1 MHELVDMIIPVSV
14 CVVLPVLVV
23 FFVTRSGVKKNEQKM
38 NVLMKAIENGV
49 EVDPSLLVEVERK
62 KDPKVRMLN
71 NLRTGVFFMLVGLIG
86 LALYLVPSLADI
98 KDLALFLWVLCIP
111 LGVCFLVWC
120 YVGRKLKVDQPE

>member
-1 MHELVDMIIPVSV
+1 
-14 CVVLPVLVV
+14 
-23 FFVTRSGVKKNEQKM
+23 
-38 NVLMKAIENGV
+38 
-49 EVDPSLLVEVERK
+49 
-62 KDPKVRMLN
+62 
-71 NLRTGVFFMLVGLIG
+71 MLVGLIG